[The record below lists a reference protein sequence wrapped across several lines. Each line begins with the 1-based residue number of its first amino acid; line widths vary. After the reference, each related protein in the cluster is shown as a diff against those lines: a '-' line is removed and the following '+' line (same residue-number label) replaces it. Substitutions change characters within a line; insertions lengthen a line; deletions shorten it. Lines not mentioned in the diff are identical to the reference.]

1 MPLSSDQ
8 TLFVILGVRPSIS
21 VRAAAIR
28 GQVELYGRPYALL
41 EKEVGFYDFL
51 RNREAAV
58 IGLRFS
64 FFSKQKV
71 LKDAAHLDYIY
82 VDEKRR
88 YIEIYLQGYRGSAV
102 QEPGEQ
108 AFGDDAI
115 WRSNLG
121 TYALQVGTCE
131 LTGVELEALKEY
143 VPSSR

>member
-1 MPLSSDQ
+1 MPFSSDQ
-8 TLFVILGVRPSIS
+8 MLFVVLGARPSIS
-21 VRAAAIR
+21 IR
-28 GQVELYGRPYALL
+28 VAETTSQVELEGRPYALL

-71 LKDAAHLDYIY
+71 LKDAADLDYVY
-82 VDEKRR
+82 VDEKRQ

-102 QEPGEQ
+102 QDPGEQ

-115 WRSNLG
+115 WRNDLG

-131 LTGVELEALKEY
+131 LTYVELEALKEY
-143 VPSSR
+143 VPPNR